1 VGGPLVAIWRH
12 LTRGLRV
19 LGRRADVD
27 REIDDELRHFIEEST
42 AAHVARGLSPEA
54 ARRAAVAEV
63 GPPILLRERVRDAGW
78 EQWVASCAQ
87 DVRLAGRTLR
97 HTPLFTAIVVL
108 VVALGTGAVSTVF
121 SAMNAL
127 LLRPVPGVGD
137 PAGVV
142 TLQLARRD
150 GGTVEQIGYGSYQHL
165 RDHARSVAG
174 VGAWGRATLTISTG
188 GAGST
193 VLGNLVTADYFD
205 LLGMQPALGRFFI
218 EEENRTLGTHPV
230 LVVSH
235 AFWQAQLGGDP
246 QAVGRT
252 LSVNGRPFTLIG
264 VAPPA
269 FRGLYTGLAVDAWA
283 PLMTQPQ
290 LRPRSSLTGG
300 SWLWAFAR
308 LRPEVPAATAQAEL
322 SALMDARRRTSGAP
336 DGPDAIV
343 SMRAVPLTG
352 LPGGDNQALAFFSIL
367 LAAAALVL
375 VIAGV
380 NVAALLAGRYTA
392 RARDLAV
399 RAALGAGRLRLL
411 RQLLTEVLLLFA
423 LGAIGG
429 VLFATLA
436 TAALERLP
444 LPASIPITL
453 EISPDYRVLAFALA
467 AALAAGLVFGLGPA
481 LQGARRDITDRL
493 KAESAGTGRRRSRL
507 GRALVAGQLAL
518 SLVLLVAAGLF
529 VRAIDRGARIDPGF
543 DPQGVA
549 TLALEPE
556 SWGYTPA
563 AATTFYA
570 TLRERLA
577 ASPGVTAVASA
588 TRLPLMLSSSIDAV
602 GIGSGTRDVAYV
614 AIEGDYFDVLR
625 LPIRH
630 GRAFAHDDRD
640 GAPAVTVVNETLAR
654 LIAPDGDALGR
665 TLRFRDREWT
675 VVGIAGDARQFSRD
689 QAVAPFFYVPLA
701 QAPDT
706 KRFLLVRSAR
716 SDIAAAIVAAV
727 QAIDRRLPT
736 PRVSTL
742 DDDSRIVLFPQRAAA
757 IVTGGLGLTGML
769 LAALGLYGTVSASV
783 ARRTREIGVR
793 LALGADRGA
802 VLRTVVGEGARL
814 ALAGI
819 AVGLALAALA
829 MPLLGAW
836 LFGVDPRDP
845 ATYAVLAM
853 GLVVVAL
860 AASYLPARRAAA
872 TDPLRALR
880 TD

>member
-1 VGGPLVAIWRH
+1 MPAWRH
-12 LTRGLRV
+12 LAHGLRV
-19 LGRRADVD
+19 LTRRAAAD
-27 REIDDELRHFIEEST
+27 RDIDDELRHYADEAT
-42 AAHVARGLSPEA
+42 AAHVARGLDPVA
-54 ARRAAVAEV
+54 ARRAALAEI
-63 GPPILLRERVRDAGW
+63 GPATLVRERVRDHGW
-78 EQWVASCAQ
+78 EQWVASWAQ
-87 DVRLAGRTLR
+87 DARLAGRTLR
-97 HTPLFTAIVVL
+97 RTPLFAAIVVL
-108 VVALGTGAVSTVF
+108 VVALGTGAVATVF

-142 TLQLARRD
+142 TLQPARRD
-150 GGTVEQIGYGSYQHL
+150 GGTIEQIGYASYQHL

-188 GAGST
+188 GAGRT

-205 LLGMQPALGRFFI
+205 LLGVEPALGRFFVAA
-218 EEENRTLGTHPV
+218 EDRTPGTHPV

-235 AFWQAQLGGDP
+235 AFWQAQLGGDA

-252 LSVNGRPFTLIG
+252 LTVNGRPFTLVG

-283 PLMTQPQ
+283 PLMTQPL

-308 LRPEVPAATAQAEL
+308 LRPGVPAATAQAEL
-322 SALMDARRRTSGAP
+322 SALMDARRRTGGAP
-336 DGPDAIV
+336 DGPEAIV
-343 SMRAVPLTG
+343 SMQAVPLTG
-352 LPGGDNQALAFFSIL
+352 LPGGSRPALALFAIL

-429 VLFATLA
+429 VAVATLA

-467 AALAAGLVFGLGPA
+467 AALGAGLIFGLGPA

-493 KAESAGTGRRRSRL
+493 KAEGAGTGRRRSRL

-518 SLVLLVAAGLF
+518 SLVLLVTAGLF
-529 VRAIDRGARIDPGF
+529 VRAIDRGAGIDPGF
-543 DPQGVA
+543 DRHGVA

-563 AATTFYA
+563 AAAAFYA
-570 TLRERLA
+570 TLRDRLA
-577 ASPGVTAVASA
+577 ASPGVAAVASA
-588 TRLPLMLSSSIDAV
+588 TRLPLMLSSSIDTI
-602 GIGSGTRDVAYV
+602 GIGGGTRDVAYT
-614 AIEGDYFDVLR
+614 AIEGDYFAALR
-625 LPIRH
+625 LPIRR
-630 GRAFAHDDRD
+630 GRAFAAADRD
-640 GAPAVTVVNETLAR
+640 GAPAVAVINEALAR
-654 LIAPDGDALGR
+654 LVAPDGDAIGR
-665 TLRFRDREWT
+665 TVRFRDRETT
-675 VVGIAGDARQFSRD
+675 VVGIARDARLFSLD
-689 QAVAPFFYVPLA
+689 EAAAPFLYLPLA
-701 QAPDT
+701 QVPDT
-706 KRFLLVRSAR
+706 KRVVLVRSTR
-716 SDIAAAIVAAV
+716 TDIAAAIVAAV
-727 QAIDRRLPT
+727 QAIDPRLPT

-742 DDDSRIVLFPQRAAA
+742 DEDSRLVLFPQRAAA
-757 IVTGGLGLTGML
+757 VVTGGLGATGLL

-783 ARRTREIGVR
+783 TRRTREIGVR

-814 ALAGI
+814 AAGGI

-829 MPLLGAW
+829 MPLLRAW

-845 ATYAVLAM
+845 ATYAALAM
-853 GLVVVAL
+853 GLLAVAI

-872 TDPLRALR
+872 TDPLKALR